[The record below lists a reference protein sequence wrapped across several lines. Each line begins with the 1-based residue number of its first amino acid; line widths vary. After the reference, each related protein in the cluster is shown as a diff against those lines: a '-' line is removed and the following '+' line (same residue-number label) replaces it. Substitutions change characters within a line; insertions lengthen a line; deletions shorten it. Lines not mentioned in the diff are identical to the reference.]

1 MRRTVRL
8 LPPLAACALLL
19 AALVAHGQQSRPPAA
34 PPATPPATPPP
45 ADSELEEKVTVRLA
59 EVQILVTDRDG
70 NPLTDLKP
78 GEVEVREDGEARKI
92 AYLEPFSTTGSLS
105 KAIPQP
111 TPVAAPGEKAAVPET
126 PVAIPNPAPQRW
138 VVVLFDV
145 LNSRSMDRKH
155 WVAAARHW
163 VAADMRPEDRVS
175 LAVLESQGTVRE
187 LVPFTGDREVLAHAL
202 AEDTL
207 LDGYPHQDYTNDMR
221 RIVED
226 VRETCDQSK
235 YPDSCVNGATEPFVF
250 EWRGRG
256 QQTLR
261 GLTQLS
267 GSLGAIPGRK
277 AVLFLGPGIVPQPRM
292 TANNAAV
299 AVFGTDRVS
308 PASTL
313 TERDSDL
320 NQLMLE
326 MTRLAATADVS
337 FFTLDSRPSSLRD
350 QSTDVEQSDGLA
362 ERKLFDPFQQIFDTT
377 RGSLDTIAIRTGGR
391 SLHGPLVDK
400 NLPVLARSVEGIY
413 SLGFYR
419 DPASSRKPSIKVKV
433 ARRGAVVSFP
443 DRYDSRREEPTTI
456 PVEVAIGKTEGL
468 AGGILVP
475 VVIQARASSLSFQE
489 EEGQDVARV
498 ALYAE
503 AITPQGKRE
512 ASAYQQVEVRLDV
525 SRRNDRARLAFSHEV
540 PLVLPPGPYRI
551 RVRLSEFGFKH
562 LSDRSVDITL
572 NGDGTVAPGIQNSVQ
587 IQGSGRLDAPP
598 STAERPF

>member
-19 AALVAHGQQSRPPAA
+19 VAPVARGQQPAPPASRPAPPAA
-34 PPATPPATPPP
+34 PPP

-78 GEVEVREDGEARKI
+78 GEVEVREDGESRKI
-92 AYLEPFSTTGSLS
+92 AYLEPFSTAGSLA

-111 TPVAAPGEKAAVPET
+111 TPVAAPGEKAAPPET

-145 LNSRSMDRKH
+145 LNSRTMDRKH
-155 WVAAARHW
+155 WVAAARNW
-163 VAADMRPEDRVS
+163 VATDMRPEDRVS
-175 LAVLESQGTVRE
+175 LAVLESEGTVRE
-187 LVPFTGDREVLAHAL
+187 LVPFTGDREILAHAL

-207 LDGYPHQDYTNDMR
+207 LDSYPHRDYTNDMR

-226 VRETCDQSK
+226 LTETCDSSR
-235 YPDSCVNGATEPFVF
+235 YPESCISGATEPLVF

-256 QQTLR
+256 EQTLR
-261 GLTQLS
+261 GLTLFS

-277 AVLFLGPGIVPQPRM
+277 AVLFLGPGIVPDPRM
-292 TANNAAV
+292 TAANAGL
-299 AVFGTDRVS
+299 AVFGADRLS
-308 PASTL
+308 ASSSMA
-313 TERDSDL
+313 ERDANL

-350 QSTDVEQSDGLA
+350 QSTDVEQSDGMA
-362 ERKLFDPFQQIFDTT
+362 ERKLFDPFQQIFDVT

-391 SLHGPLVDK
+391 SLHGPSVDK
-400 NLPVLARSVEGIY
+400 NLPILARSVEGIY

-433 ARRGAVVSFP
+433 ARRAGRGRDRQDRGAGGRDPRPGRDPGPGFVALLSGGGGTRRRP
-443 DRYDSRREEPTTI
+443 DRTLRRGDHAPGE
-456 PVEVAIGKTEGL
+456 ARGL
-468 AGGILVP
+468 GLPAGRGP
-475 VVIQARASSLSFQE
+475 AR
-489 EEGQDVARV
+489 
-498 ALYAE
+498 
-503 AITPQGKRE
+503 
-512 ASAYQQVEVRLDV
+512 
-525 SRRNDRARLAFSHEV
+525 RLAPGGPV
-540 PLVLPPGPYRI
+540 PPGVLARGPAGSPPGPLPDPGPALGVRVPASLGPVRRHHVEQRRNSGTGHPKFRTNSRI
-551 RVRLSEFGFKH
+551 RASRSP
-562 LSDRSVDITL
+562 SPDRRTAVL
-572 NGDGTVAPGIQNSVQ
+572 TVEVSLIKRV
-587 IQGSGRLDAPP
+587 GSL
-598 STAERPF
+598 T